1 MKNNRKNQIKML
13 SNKELLEMGYF
24 PMEDIS
30 TFGTKTFRWPVEQ
43 MSSWA
48 LIIRSAIEDS
58 DVQRVRKLIETGVD
72 ISQAKWGRKANALHV
87 ASRYAKTTELID
99 VILETGQFDIN
110 GVDNDGE
117 TPLHYAINGRNNPI
131 TIARHLIQKGADPEI
146 ANKNGITPLQFESLL
161 TAAKIKARNFIEDLN
176 NAGWMIFKD
185 FVNSIL

>member
-24 PMEDIS
+24 LMEHIS
-30 TFGTKTFRWPVEQ
+30 TFGTKMFRWPVEQ
-43 MSSWA
+43 MSSWT

-87 ASRYAKTTELID
+87 ASQYAKTTELID

-117 TPLHYAINGRNNPI
+117 TPLHYAINGRNP
-131 TIARHLIQKGADPEI
+131 TIARHLIQMGADPKI
-146 ANKNGITPLQFESLL
+146 ANYNGITPLES
-161 TAAKIKARNFIEDLN
+161 KAMDLIELITN
-176 NAGWMIFKD
+176 SYRSLGD
-185 FVNSIL
+185 FGNIV